1 MAQVVVFNAALTR
14 IGFNAQVVASLT
26 ANGLTSV
33 QDLINL
39 SEKDIAQILK
49 IGRAGPPILVVTYL
63 AKKCL
68 EIFCFWAT
76 RRNLL
81 NEPLDPA
88 LFNQQQKQP
97 MELLWL

>member
-63 AKKCL
+63 A
-68 EIFCFWAT
+68 CFWAT